1 MNISSR
7 QLDAFIAL
15 AQLSSFTLAAQRCHL
30 SQPAFSALIKGLED
44 GVGVRLFDRSTR
56 HVALTQEGTQFLDAA
71 QRIRADLGDAV
82 QGLREA
88 AALQRGR
95 VSIALLPSLAAAWLP
110 PVLALFHARHPAI
123 QLQVSDLLSE
133 SCIAQVASG
142 QADLALAA
150 IRADTEELQAEWFCA
165 DHLYLVCRE
174 DHALARLPVPR
185 MADLQSQPF
194 IQLAR
199 HSSVRQY
206 LESQAAAP
214 ALNTLL
220 EVEHLATVM
229 GMVRAG
235 LGISVVPA
243 LALFHFVQPGLV
255 TRPLADADRQ
265 RDLYLVRRRQRSL
278 SPAAQAFHALALE
291 HRPGPGAAAP
301 GAQAGQ

>member
-1 MNISSR
+1 VKSIIRINSSKNQMNISSR

-15 AQLSSFTLAAQRCHL
+15 AQLGSFTLAAQRCHL
-30 SQPAFSALIKGLED
+30 SQPAFSALIKGLEE

-56 HVALTQEGTQFLDAA
+56 HVALTQEGAQFLDAA
-71 QRIRADLGDAV
+71 QRIRTDLGDAV

-110 PVLALFHARHPAI
+110 PVLALFHARHPGI

-133 SCIAQVASG
+133 S
-142 QADLALAA
+142 
-150 IRADTEELQAEWFCA
+150 TEELQAEWFCA
-165 DHLYLVCRE
+165 DRLHLVCRA
-174 DHALARLPVPR
+174 DHALAALPSPR
-185 MADLQSQPF
+185 MADLKDQPF

-206 LESQAAAP
+206 LESQSRAQP
-214 ALNTLL
+214 LDTLL

-278 SPAAQAFHALALE
+278 SPAAQAFHTLALE
-291 HRPGPGAAAP
+291 HRPGTDEAA
-301 GAQAGQ
+301 

>member
-1 MNISSR
+1 VKSIIRINSSKNQMNISSR

-15 AQLSSFTLAAQRCHL
+15 AQLGSFTLAAQRCHL
-30 SQPAFSALIKGLED
+30 SQPAFSALIKGLEE

-56 HVALTQEGTQFLDAA
+56 HVALTQEGAQFLDAA
-71 QRIRADLGDAV
+71 QRIRTDLGDAV

-110 PVLALFHARHPAI
+110 PVLALFHARHPGI
-123 QLQVSDLLSE
+123 QLQVSDLLAE
-133 SCIAQVASG
+133 SCIAH
-142 QADLALAA
+142 
-150 IRADTEELQAEWFCA
+150 TEELQAEWFCA
-165 DHLYLVCRE
+165 DRLHLVCRA
-174 DHALARLPVPR
+174 DHALAALPSPR
-185 MADLQSQPF
+185 MADLKDQPF

-206 LESQAAAP
+206 LESQSRAQP
-214 ALNTLL
+214 LDTLL

-278 SPAAQAFHALALE
+278 SPAAQAFHTLALE
-291 HRPGPGAAAP
+291 HRPGTDEAA
-301 GAQAGQ
+301 

>member
-1 MNISSR
+1 VKSIIRINSSKNQMNISSR

-15 AQLSSFTLAAQRCHL
+15 AQLGSFT
-30 SQPAFSALIKGLED
+30 
-44 GVGVRLFDRSTR
+44 
-56 HVALTQEGTQFLDAA
+56 
-71 QRIRADLGDAV
+71 
-82 QGLREA
+82 
-88 AALQRGR
+88 
-95 VSIALLPSLAAAWLP
+95 
-110 PVLALFHARHPAI
+110 
-123 QLQVSDLLSE
+123 
-133 SCIAQVASG
+133 
-142 QADLALAA
+142 LAA

-165 DHLYLVCRE
+165 DRLHLVCRA
-174 DHALARLPVPR
+174 DHALAALPSPR
-185 MADLQSQPF
+185 MADLKDQPF

-206 LESQAAAP
+206 LESQSRAQP
-214 ALNTLL
+214 LDTLL

-278 SPAAQAFHALALE
+278 SPAAQAFHTLALE
-291 HRPGPGAAAP
+291 HRPGTDEAA
-301 GAQAGQ
+301 